1 MNRAIVSLAD
11 SNYFELLLELINSI
25 KRFPQ
30 SKDISICILD
40 AGLKDNQLDILKKR
54 FRLLRK
60 LNGISIYHSIKK
72 IKSG

>member
-30 SKDISICILD
+30 SKNISICILD
-40 AGLKDNQLDILKKR
+40 AGLKDNQLDILKK
-54 FRLLRK
+54 K
-60 LNGISIYHSIKK
+60 GY
-72 IKSG
+72 GY